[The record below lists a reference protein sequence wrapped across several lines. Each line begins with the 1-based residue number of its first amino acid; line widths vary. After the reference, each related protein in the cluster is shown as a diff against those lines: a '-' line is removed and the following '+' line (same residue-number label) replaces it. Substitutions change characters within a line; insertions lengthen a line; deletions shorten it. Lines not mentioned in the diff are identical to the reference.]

1 MVDPTGHTGMCGAFG
16 PTPFAV
22 ACEVVTG
29 VAGTPAGQQALQHV
43 ESLVVQYSP
52 AVIQLLQQWGD
63 KLPALVDQAGQ
74 LLNGSQQA
82 ASQAGNTADPGGL
95 DPNKWGKWVER
106 SESMSDRA
114 RTYQQFVT
122 GRTDSK
128 VYQVN
133 GVHFDGVR
141 DGVLLDAKGY
151 YSQFVDPVTGRFQTW
166 FAQRGGQNLVKE
178 AQRQLEA
185 ARGVPIEWHFN
196 EIETLNAM
204 RQLLESSGINK
215 GIQLIYTPMP

>member
-95 DPNKWGKWVER
+95 RPNDPRFRDIVDMVKGAKASIETDKIDFWLGKVTTPGTIEKSTQR
-106 SESMSDRA
+106 GIDFVQKLGYSEESLRVALMDQVRNFDAVSQMRLSKLGDPLLN
-114 RTYQQFVT
+114 FESIVT
-122 GRTDSK
+122 GPSGLQAK
-128 VYQVN
+128 LVSSWELK
-133 GVHFDGVR
+133 
-141 DGVLLDAKGY
+141 DGVLRL
-151 YSQFVDPVTGRFQTW
+151 VTSW
-166 FAQRGGQNLVKE
+166 A
-178 AQRQLEA
+178 
-185 ARGVPIEWHFN
+185 
-196 EIETLNAM
+196 EIL
-204 RQLLESSGINK
+204 K
-215 GIQLIYTPMP
+215 